1 MSATPST
8 LLYGLVSFLPVSP
21 AAATLATWPEMIFT
35 CYQLILAVL
44 CDDLYA
50 LPQPPPRVPQQ
61 PGRRAV
67 VTPELV
73 NRLENILKHDKAE
86 EFTWIRDTPSISA
99 AEKLPNTHL
108 WTSVNLVDHH
118 VFTHTCQSYQ
128 CFTGQKILFVST
140 GCPTYHVTLDFVPPL
155 NKRAI
160 KDKIWWYHW
169 ISCWILSMI
178 KYKNLF
184 LAKKIN
190 QLWPFY

>member
-1 MSATPST
+1 
-8 LLYGLVSFLPVSP
+8 
-21 AAATLATWPEMIFT
+21 MIFT

-99 AEKLPNTHL
+99 AVR
-108 WTSVNLVDHH
+108 SVSGCLFVNFSRENAYNLVI
-118 VFTHTCQSYQ
+118 FSER
-128 CFTGQKILFVST
+128 K
-140 GCPTYHVTLDFVPPL
+140 
-155 NKRAI
+155 
-160 KDKIWWYHW
+160 
-169 ISCWILSMI
+169 M
-178 KYKNLF
+178 F
-184 LAKKIN
+184 LYFFLHRI
-190 QLWPFY
+190 Q